1 MLRGAVLYAKDF
13 KKLVAFYSTLGGDIS
28 ADVDSDFAIFKAL
41 ETELII
47 LQTPEH
53 VSSQIE
59 IADPPVV
66 RSGTPLKPIISVA
79 SMDLALKAVSE
90 SGGAILPGASP
101 WKFRDNLV
109 LDIVDPEGNVV
120 QLWQPTS
127 DQPV

>member
-1 MLRGAVLYAKDF
+1 MLRGAVLYAKDLEN
-13 KKLVAFYSTLGGDIS
+13 LVVFYSALGGDIVE
-28 ADVDSDFAIFKAL
+28 DVQSDFATFKAF

-66 RSGTPLKPIISVA
+66 RSGTPLKLIISV
-79 SMDLALKAVSE
+79 SSIDLALKAVSE
-90 SGGAILPGASP
+90 SGGAILPGSNP
-101 WKFRDNLV
+101 WKFGDNLV
-109 LDIVDPEGNVV
+109 QDIVDPEGNVV

-127 DQPV
+127 DQSV